1 MIRIRVL
8 GALEAEVDGAP
19 AQLGG
24 PRQRE
29 VLALLVAARGEVVSA
44 DRLIDDLWRGEPPAK
59 ALASLQTYV
68 ANLRRALE
76 PGRPPRTPA
85 RVLVSAAPG
94 YAVRLDAHDVDAWR
108 FERIIAEAR
117 EAADNDPARA
127 RVLLHEALGLWRG
140 AAFAEVADEGW
151 AAPETARLEELRR
164 SAHELLVAATLRS
177 SHPADA
183 VPTAEVLTRRQPL
196 REEGWRL
203 LALALW
209 GSGRQ
214 ADALAALRRAR
225 ATLSEELGL
234 DPGPGLSE
242 LEQAILNQRTD
253 LLDAA
258 LRPASPPHPAPP
270 RPASAVPLPAR
281 PAGPRTAGPER
292 TELFVGR
299 EAELGALATAAG
311 EVLSGRPGI
320 AIVSGEA
327 GAGKSALL
335 DRLLGGLSPEHWLV
349 TVGRCP
355 EAEGAPPAWA
365 WVEAL
370 RPLAAVAPPG
380 DHAAALSPLL
390 GDGQVAEDAAAGRF
404 RMHRA
409 VAAWLREISGHGRAL
424 AVVLDDL
431 HRADGETVALLSS
444 LAEELTGT
452 GARVLLVVALR
463 PSEVTET
470 HKDALAALARR
481 RPVRVQLGGLSPA
494 EVETLVTAVCERPI
508 DRATA
513 AALSDRTGGN
523 PFYVWESARLLA
535 SEGTL
540 SDDVPEGVRD
550 VLRRRLAR
558 LPATAVGALRL
569 AAVVGREAEVEVLVR
584 ASGTGED
591 VVLDGLEAGLISG
604 LLTEPAPGRVRFVH
618 ALVRDTLY
626 QDLPGIR
633 LARMHARVADALHAL
648 HPDHLTALAHH
659 YARAATSATALAAVD
674 YSVRAAELA
683 TRRYAHDAAVESLT
697 QALECFDRVPDAA
710 DRDARR
716 VELLGLLL
724 RAQVRAGNVLR
735 ARATRQR
742 AVEIAEQAGRE
753 DLLIAAF
760 TSWTEWAPWYIR
772 AYRLWV
778 GGEDDRTAESLTR
791 LLRRTDL
798 APVTRC
804 LLLAALLGELSG
816 EDDPRVA
823 AAAREAGELVDR
835 LDDPAIEALA
845 LTLVLK
851 ETSFDRSPEVR
862 AARAERLAALA
873 DEHDLIAY
881 RWYAQYTL
889 GALAAVTGDV
899 AELRL
904 RLGRS
909 MEIARSYRLAQALS
923 VGMAAEGMLAHVTG
937 CLDEA
942 EHLYGVAYEKMR
954 SEGWMD
960 AEGMYGIA
968 RVTVRVSRGRI
979 GELEPTL
986 RALSGRYGPLAA
998 DAYALALLANGRTDE
1013 ARTVRARTPLR
1024 QDQYYA
1030 VFATLRA
1037 MTTVALGEREEAED
1051 LMRDL
1056 LPLRDQLAGA
1066 ASMWLAMRPVA
1077 HTLGELAQLLDR
1089 PEEAAEHF
1097 SHAVE
1102 VARRWNAP
1110 LWEREARAALSR
1122 LSGLGRRADREAG

>member
-24 PRQRE
+24 PRQRG

-76 PGRPPRTPA
+76 PGRPRRTPA

-94 YAVRLDAHDVDAWR
+94 YALRLDGHDVDAWR
-108 FERIIAEAR
+108 FERLVAEAR
-117 EAADNDPARA
+117 EAAGNDPALARA
-127 RVLLHEALGLWRG
+127 LLDEALGLWRG
-140 AAFAEVADEGW
+140 AAFAEVADEEW
-151 AAPETARLEELRR
+151 AAPETARLEELRQ
-164 SAHELLVAATLRS
+164 SARELLVATTLRS

-183 VPTAEVLTRRQPL
+183 VPMAEVLTRRQPL

-242 LEQAILNQRTD
+242 LEQAILTQRTD
-253 LLDAA
+253 PLDAA
-258 LRPASPPHPAPP
+258 LRPVSPPRPAPPHPAPP
-270 RPASAVPLPAR
+270 RPAPAVPLPAR
-281 PAGPRTAGPER
+281 PAEHRTAEHRTAGPER

-299 EAELGALATAAG
+299 RAELDALKTAAA
-311 EVLSGRPGI
+311 EVLSGHPRI

-335 DRLLGGLSPEHWLV
+335 GRLLDGLSPEHWLV

-355 EAEGAPPAWA
+355 EDEGAPPAWA

-380 DHAAALSPLL
+380 GHAPALSPLL

-409 VAAWLREISGHGRAL
+409 VAAWLREVCGHGRAL

-444 LAEELTGT
+444 LAEELMGG

-463 PSEVTET
+463 PSEVTDAHE
-470 HKDALAALARR
+470 DALAALARR

-494 EVETLVTAVCERPI
+494 EVETLVTAVCERPV

-513 AALSDRTGGN
+513 VALSDRTGGN

-540 SDDVPEGVRD
+540 SGDVPEGVRD

-584 ASGTGED
+584 AAGTGED
-591 VVLDGLEAGLISG
+591 VVLDGLEAGVISG

-633 LARMHARVADALHAL
+633 LARMHARVADALRAL
-648 HPDHLTALAHH
+648 HPDDLTALAHH

-683 TRRYAHDAAVESLT
+683 TRRYAHDAAVGLLA
-697 QALECFDRVPDAA
+697 QALECFERVPDAA

-724 RAQVRAGNVLR
+724 RARVRAGDVVG
-735 ARATRQR
+735 ARATRRQ
-742 AVEIAEQAGRE
+742 AVDVAEQAGRE
-753 DLLIAAF
+753 DLLVAAF
-760 TSWTEWAPWYIR
+760 TSWTEATPWHIR
-772 AYRLWV
+772 PYGTV
-778 GGEDDRTAESLTR
+778 DGRTVELLTR

-798 APVTRC
+798 KPVTRC
-804 LLLAALLGELSG
+804 LLLTALVGELEG
-816 EDDPRVA
+816 ENDPRAA
-823 AAAREAGELVDR
+823 AAAREAEELAERAGDVGLR
-835 LDDPAIEALA
+835 AMAI
-845 LTLVLK
+845 VLRSK
-851 ETSFDRSPEVR
+851 DMSFER
-862 AARAERLAALA
+862 APHERAELARRLGALA
-873 DEHDLIAY
+873 DEHDLVAY
-881 RWYAQYTL
+881 RWYAEYTL
-889 GALAAVTGDV
+889 ATAAGATGDV
-899 AELRL
+899 AALR
-904 RLGRS
+904 RHHGRAL
-909 MEIARSYRLAQALS
+909 EIARTYRMAEAES
-923 VGMAAEGMLAHVTG
+923 VGMCGVAMLAHIEG
-937 CLDEA
+937 RLGEA
-942 EHLYGVAYEKMR
+942 ERLYGLIHEKMR
-954 SEGWMD
+954 REGSMHAD
-960 AEGMYGIA
+960 GLHAMA
-968 RVTVRVSRGRI
+968 MTTVRISQGRI
-979 GELEPTL
+979 GEHEPVL
-986 RALSGRYGPLAA
+986 RLLHERYGGVG
-998 DAYALALLANGRTDE
+998 DAYALALLANGRVPE
-1013 ARTVRARTPLR
+1013 ARAVRVPGAPLR
-1024 QDQYYA
+1024 QDYYHA

-1037 MTTVALGEREEAED
+1037 MAVVALSAHGPVEREEVRMLTEV
-1051 LMRDL
+1051 L
-1056 LPLRDQLAGA
+1056 LPLRDQVPGAPSTSLA
-1066 ASMWLAMRPVA
+1066 LRPVA
-1077 HTLGELAQLLDR
+1077 HTLGELALLLGR
-1089 PEEAAEHF
+1089 PEEAAGHF
-1097 SHAVE
+1097 SRAVE
-1102 VARRWNAP
+1102 VARRWGAP
-1110 LWEREARAALSR
+1110 LWERDAQAAMSR
-1122 LSGLGRRADREAG
+1122 LG